1 MGNIHIRGDRV
12 KQLREAIHLE
22 QYDAA
27 YRAGISQG
35 HMSRIESGGVA
46 SVGSEIL
53 IRLVKLLNTNV
64 EYLIGLSN
72 DPTPRAKTG
81 YEDLSD
87 AEAKLVF
94 LYQQLPP
101 ALRDVLLVV
110 AEQLMQAIPH
120 IGVESGGSIPTKGDN
135 R

>member
-1 MGNIHIRGDRV
+1 VGNIHIRGDRV
-12 KQLREAIHLE
+12 KQLREAMHLE

-72 DPTPRAKTG
+72 DPAPRARTE
-81 YEDLSD
+81 YEELSE
-87 AEAKLVF
+87 AESRLVF
-94 LYQQLPP
+94 LFQQLSP
-101 ALRDVLLVV
+101 ALREVLLGV
-110 AEQLMQAIPH
+110 AEQFAQVVTLPQ
-120 IGVESGGSIPTKGDN
+120 EE
-135 R
+135 